1 MHQDKAVGLF
11 IGSAIGDALGAPN
24 EFIRERDIVPIKDMV
39 GGGVHG
45 CAVGETTDDTA
56 MMMAIAD
63 AYITHKR
70 FAPEHIAQNFL
81 DWRKT
86 GKFGTRDYV
95 FDIGNTCS
103 DAINLMTPDRPYVGR
118 THAGAS
124 GNGSIM
130 RLAPIMLANHTSVA
144 NALAQSIAVSL
155 MTHGNSD
162 IVHNTTAFVCE
173 LFANQQLEEFEGCRN
188 YSIRQQ
194 SGTGSIM
201 HAYNMAWHCVNETH
215 SFEDALLMAVNK
227 GNDADTVGAVTGMLA
242 GRKYGFKNIPRRW
255 LDKLVQ
261 VDYIVDVA
269 EQLYKLGGTECK

>member
-1 MHQDKAVGLF
+1 MHQDKAIGMFMGLF
-11 IGSAIGDALGAPN
+11 IGDALGAPL
-24 EFIRERDIVPIKDMV
+24 EFVRTRDVVLIDDMV
-39 GGGVHG
+39 GGGVHNT
-45 CAVGETTDDTA
+45 AIGEFTDDGA
-56 MMMAIAD
+56 MALAIAD
-63 AYITHKR
+63 AYLTHRR
-70 FAPEHIAQNFL
+70 FAPEHIAQNFI

-103 DAINLMTPDRPYVGR
+103 EAINLMTTDRPYAGR
-118 THAGAS
+118 THYGAS

-130 RLAPIMLANHTSVA
+130 RLAPVLLANHNSVA

-162 IVHNTTAFVCE
+162 IVNWTTAFVCE
-173 LFANQQLEEFEGCRN
+173 VFGNQQLDEFEGCRN

-201 HAYNMAWHCVNETH
+201 HAYNMAWHCVSRTTT
-215 SFEDALLMAVNK
+215 FEEALLMAVNQ

-242 GRKYGFKNIPRRW
+242 GRKYGFKSIPRRW
-255 LDKLVQ
+255 LDKLMMADMLVE
-261 VDYIVDVA
+261 VA
-269 EQLYKLGGTECK
+269 EDLYKLGGKDE